1 MKNLLVPD
9 TFSEVEIPFFYRS
22 EVIFASYGLFL
33 SKRGAFP
40 RLHPRR
46 YNYEKAFD
54 RDGIR
59 IFKREGFY
67 VRNRA
72 GSRIFHQ
79 KTQIREKDMN
89 DFASVLKSV
98 SASASAYSPAS
109 ASQFPKLMLT
119 LFTSLS
125 GRNDSLPIALAA
137 ESAAFSPK
145 ESH

>member
-59 IFKREGFY
+59 IFKREGFLCKKS
-67 VRNRA
+67 
-72 GSRIFHQ
+72 SR
-79 KTQIREKDMN
+79 KPN
-89 DFASVLKSV
+89 
-98 SASASAYSPAS
+98 
-109 ASQFPKLMLT
+109 
-119 LFTSLS
+119 
-125 GRNDSLPIALAA
+125 
-137 ESAAFSPK
+137 FSSKNSNP
-145 ESH
+145 